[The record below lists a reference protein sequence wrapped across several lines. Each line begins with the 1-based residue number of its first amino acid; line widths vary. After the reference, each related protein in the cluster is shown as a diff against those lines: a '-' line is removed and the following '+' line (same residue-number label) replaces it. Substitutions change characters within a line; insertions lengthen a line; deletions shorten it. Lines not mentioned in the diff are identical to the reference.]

1 MSYMPDSISKWM
13 NAVDKMMALATLVL
27 GGATLGLKSLDQNQK
42 RSPKYGKIV

>member
-13 NAVDKMMALATLVL
+13 NVVDKMTVLATLVL

-42 RSPKYGKIV
+42 WSPKYSKIV